1 MIKGLCTVLI
11 VVFLYLQF
19 QVWFGKAGYFAQKT
33 ILYDQEKI
41 ESKLMILKAKN
52 RLITSQIKE
61 LRRSPGSIESHAR
74 SKLGMIKPG
83 ETFVIVP
90 EEGS

>member
-19 QVWFGKAGYFAQKT
+19 QVWFGKSGYFAKKT

-90 EEGS
+90 KEGS